1 MMRWE
6 KTAWAPD
13 AKGFPLPGEGPSADR
28 LAGSQ
33 PAMEEDTGSEH
44 VVLNQDGSMLGGGAG
59 HSVVNNPTG
68 GGIGDIRR
76 GGQFVHAEP
85 DHLTI
90 GSEDDTV
97 LPDDG
102 ERRTYHGMSGDSG
115 DLGHSGF
122 PGGDPSNIGVEGDNM
137 YGE

>member
-1 MMRWE
+1 MMHWE
-6 KTAWAPD
+6 KTVWAPD
-13 AKGFPLPGEGPSADR
+13 EKGFSLPGEGPSADR
-28 LAGSQ
+28 LAGST
-33 PAMEEDTGSEH
+33 PARDEDAEH
-44 VVLNQDGSMLGGGAG
+44 IVLNQDGSRLGGMEGVT
-59 HSVVNNPTG
+59 SVNNPTG

-76 GGQFVHAEP
+76 GGQYVHAEP
-85 DHLTI
+85 DHMTV
-90 GSEDDTV
+90 GTEEDTV